1 MMQVAV
7 RVGMSLA
14 DFLEQSAQ
22 SEFELID
29 GERRPKLP
37 PVYGH
42 SRIIRLIMRLLDAY
56 VTSRNRGENFS
67 ETTFIMPDAYDSDWV
82 KGSRIPDIMYYDGE
96 RVRQYLESTPDSER
110 KPLAL
115 VPDFV
120 IEIVSPNDKF
130 SDVVDK
136 AECYLLDGVR
146 LVWVIDM
153 QGKRA
158 LVFEPDAESLR
169 KLKGDALLTAE
180 DLLPGFALK
189 LSDLFV

>member
-1 MMQVAV
+1 MQPAI

-14 DFLEQSAQ
+14 DFLEESAKGD
-22 SEFELID
+22 FELID

-37 PVYGH
+37 PISGH
-42 SRIIRLIMRLLDAY
+42 AEIIRMLFRLLDHYCMTQHA
-56 VTSRNRGENFS
+56 GETYS

-82 KGSRIPDIMYYDGE
+82 RGSRIPDVML
-96 RVRQYLESTPDSER
+96 YLGSRLADYKSETPEWSR
-110 KPLAL
+110 RPFAL

-130 SDVVDK
+130 ADVMDK
-136 AECYLLDGVR
+136 AQDYLRDGVR

-153 QGKRA
+153 QGRRA
-158 LVFEPDAESLR
+158 FVFEPDAESVR
-169 KLKGDALLTAE
+169 TLKGDALLAAD
-180 DLLPGFALK
+180 DLLPGFSLK

>member
-1 MMQVAV
+1 MQPAI

-14 DFLEQSAQ
+14 DFLEQSTQ
-22 SEFELID
+22 GDFELID

-56 VTSRNRGENFS
+56 AQQHALGEAFS
-67 ETTFIMPDAYDSDWV
+67 ETTFIMPDRLDSNWV
-82 KGSRIPDIMYYDGE
+82 EGSRIPDLMYFAAD
-96 RVRQYLESTPDSER
+96 RIQAYLESTEDSES
-110 KPLAL
+110 KPLPL

-120 IEIVSPNDKF
+120 IEVISPNDKF
-130 SDVVDK
+130 ADVMDK
-136 AECYLLDGVR
+136 AQGYLRDGVR

-158 LVFEPDAESLR
+158 FVFEPDAETVR
-169 KLKGDALLTAE
+169 TLKGDALLAADE
-180 DLLPGFALK
+180 ILPGFSVK